1 MCDRPTEM
9 ERKLEKLEE
18 KLKELE
24 DKMKQSGKGKVA
36 FSVAAEQGGAVGPLS
51 ANTTLR
57 FNTEMSNVDNVFN
70 LNTGIFTAPVDGL
83 YYFTF
88 FYRTPAN
95 KESMLILYKNGR
107 EVLKSSETAR
117 YYGGTDT
124 AGNAAILKL
133 KADDELYLTLPAGN
147 SIWAAGRQ
155 TTFSG
160 FLLDFCHC
168 HHG

>member
-1 MCDRPTEM
+1 M

-107 EVLKSSETAR
+107 EVLKSSETER